1 MRRGPLRRQPG
12 TGRIAP
18 GRRGTEVANG
28 GTRDFGIVGIALEL
42 FPLSRDP
49 IVYISNGPPEP
60 ILMKISK
67 RTRQVMV
74 VVGFLGLAALGYFV
88 VWPAYRS
95 SNVHVTEDRCAGH
108 GRFDATVWKDT
119 LAVYSR
125 LAPRGC
131 MVDDLLAHH
140 KLVGLSRTEV
150 IALLGEDPQSEYFSD
165 YDFVYWLGP
174 KRGLTSKE
182 SEWLVMR
189 FGESDQVIEA
199 RLVTG

>member
-1 MRRGPLRRQPG
+1 
-12 TGRIAP
+12 
-18 GRRGTEVANG
+18 
-28 GTRDFGIVGIALEL
+28 
-42 FPLSRDP
+42 
-49 IVYISNGPPEP
+49 
-60 ILMKISK
+60 MKISR
-67 RTRQVMV
+67 RTRQILA

-88 VWPAYRS
+88 VWPAYHL
-95 SNVHVTEDRCAGH
+95 SNLHVSEDRCAGH
-108 GRFDATVWKDT
+108 DRFDSAIWKDT
-119 LAVYSR
+119 LAIYSK

-150 IALLGEDPQSEYFSD
+150 IALLGEDPRSEYFSD

-174 KRGLTSKE
+174 ERGVTGTD
-182 SEWLVMR
+182 SEWLVMK

>member
-1 MRRGPLRRQPG
+1 
-12 TGRIAP
+12 
-18 GRRGTEVANG
+18 
-28 GTRDFGIVGIALEL
+28 
-42 FPLSRDP
+42 
-49 IVYISNGPPEP
+49 
-60 ILMKISK
+60 MKISK
-67 RTRQVMV
+67 RTRQIMV
-74 VVGFLGLAALGYFV
+74 VAGVLGLAALGYFV
-88 VWPAYRS
+88 VRPAYLS
-95 SNVHVTEDRCAGH
+95 SKVHLSEDRCPGH
-108 GRFDATVWKDT
+108 DRFDSAIWKDT
-119 LAVYSR
+119 VAVYSR

-189 FGESDQVIEA
+189 FGESDEVVEA
-199 RLVTG
+199 KLVTG